1 MRYPKEH
8 KARVRQ
14 KIVVEAARQF
24 RRFGYAGVSIDALM
38 AKAGLTRG
46 GFYGY
51 FKSKAALFADVIRSQ
66 HEFIERLRA
75 RHGKDDAEIVAGA
88 VEIASDYVSPE
99 YRRGVIKGCGIA
111 SLAME
116 TCRSPVQAKRA
127 YAASLRELIGE
138 FGRGL
143 PDEEPLD
150 RRAVEAIL
158 LSVGGLLLANAS
170 DPDQEL
176 ADRISQVAQDAIDD
190 ALHG

>member
-116 TCRSPVQAKRA
+116 TCRSPCKPNVPMP
-127 YAASLRELIGE
+127 LRY
-138 FGRGL
+138 
-143 PDEEPLD
+143 
-150 RRAVEAIL
+150 V
-158 LSVGGLLLANAS
+158 N
-170 DPDQEL
+170 
-176 ADRISQVAQDAIDD
+176 
-190 ALHG
+190 

>member
-1 MRYPKEH
+1 M
-8 KARVRQ
+8 
-14 KIVVEAARQF
+14 
-24 RRFGYAGVSIDALM
+24 
-38 AKAGLTRG
+38 
-46 GFYGY
+46 
-51 FKSKAALFADVIRSQ
+51 
-66 HEFIERLRA
+66 
-75 RHGKDDAEIVAGA
+75 
-88 VEIASDYVSPE
+88 
-99 YRRGVIKGCGIA
+99 
-111 SLAME
+111 
-116 TCRSPVQAKRA
+116 QAKRA